1 MLWIRL
7 FFLFFAV
14 YLFVLLVRE
23 IGKTPPKGE
32 GSEKKDL
39 QESRK
44 EMVRDPVCGLQESRK
59 EMVRDPVCGLFLPEE
74 KAVVLKA
81 SGKNHYFCSSQC
93 AERFLKEGAVPQGE
107 DGQTGK

>member
-32 GSEKKDL
+32 GSENKDL

-44 EMVRDPVCGLQESRK
+44 DMVWDPVG
-59 EMVRDPVCGLFLPEE
+59 GLFLPEE

>member
-7 FFLFFAV
+7 FFLFFAI

-23 IGKTPPKGE
+23 IGKTPPKEEKE
-32 GSEKKDL
+32 GSEKKD
-39 QESRK
+39 
-44 EMVRDPVCGLQESRK
+44 LQESRK

-107 DGQTGK
+107 DGQTGN

>member
-44 EMVRDPVCGLQESRK
+44 EMVRDPVCGL
-59 EMVRDPVCGLFLPEE
+59 FLPEE

-93 AERFLKEGAVPQGE
+93 AERFLKEGAAPQGE